1 MHGSDCEDGA
11 RDNGEVVPASHDAE
25 RWKDDE
31 DPFLDNVRIAKFPP
45 VTSRR
50 CGVFDGKTLDAL
62 HSVRLAPSRHP
73 EHAYAQRFQT
83 AFKAV
88 FPSSLQEPEL
98 AVDDPS
104 VDKSSNFATQR
115 VLDSAKSQKEYF
127 EALDAFQDNP
137 DSTGPIGM
145 KVPGGDVNF
154 SGQVGR
160 VKDAL
165 DSFGQ
170 GRAESASSAIQ
181 PSETVVVEA
190 VIHLILKARVVDVRS
205 SGRIN
210 IKMARVLLWWAC
222 WLQDVRHAAW
232 HEEGKLPPPPSGVV
246 DFSKGFRIALIGPGG
261 TGKTTVLL
269 MIEAIVEYFMG
280 PNTVNKCALSN
291 TASRLLGGDTLHA
304 LCKLPRAD
312 LQSLRGKLT
321 TPALRT
327 LKRRWRNTAALFVD
341 EISMVA
347 PSQLHQADIRVRQ
360 ATEQPHYF
368 FGKLAVSFSG
378 DFLQLPP
385 VEMRSLAKPLTTSG
399 QLVEGVEAPV
409 GEDDGEQV
417 TAETRQ
423 GIMAWH
429 GVHNVVSL
437 TLPLRSQDALSRLLA
452 EMRSGCI
459 SDEMWALYQSRKLVV
474 NDARLKQP
482 PFSTSP
488 RNFIVH
494 RHSLRSMLS
503 FWIAKETSITTKKCL
518 YMVTAS
524 DQARVGDELAF
535 TKELRSSLL
544 EQCNPR
550 KTSNLPGCLP
560 LHVGMRLL
568 LFTKDCVR
576 LGLMNGC
583 ECILEDIL
591 FAEEEELPSEHLCGE
606 YFQLRWMPLS
616 LLLRDPSAAWMLPSN
631 HLPKLLPHIDPRGLF
646 QLKPSSGYIRVKVD
660 KDHFISVRRTQFRV
674 LPADTRVVYGA
685 QGETMKAGVVDMQKP
700 PIMND
705 DIFWLACYVMM
716 SRVTSIDGL
725 LVLRPASSEQNEKSE
740 KIERGLLSRPPPAY
754 LVAEHDRLQQLEC
767 ASTKTLWEHLRSLP
781 FEIPDDIAELFAEQR
796 ETETRA
802 ADRRSGARAAD
813 TATEAPTSSK
823 RLRLWKKTPAP
834 RSNERLAAPSPAPAQ
849 GTKQPRQALEPS
861 PMLSSPNSA
870 LTVVVSQASV
880 KDTACAAKRPRHA
893 AAERPDAM
901 QSSCGKK
908 PLDRLVSA
916 VETDSGT
923 PSTTL
928 AHTSGVIVPCVS
940 GGEPTSSSS
949 STSPS
954 QAIGQGTPG
963 ALAMAGSAA
972 TCSKCDRTSCSPA
985 NPQCPYFGRDRHSHP
1000 DGGWGDTVPHLT
1012 QTEWRMDGDTVVVDG
1027 MTFTRGL
1034 ATGVRNN
1041 CLIDAL
1047 RQTAGVSV
1055 NVDHVR
1061 SQLQVLFPNGPQRVS
1076 ECNYLE
1082 LQFHGKVGARQATPH
1097 AFVFNHVGFSLHWH
1111 I

>member
-11 RDNGEVVPASHDAE
+11 RDNGEVDPDSHDAE

-31 DPFLDNVRIAKFPP
+31 DPLLDTVRLAHFPAVNNP
-45 VTSRR
+45 R
-50 CGVFDGKTLDAL
+50 CGVFDVNTLDAL

-83 AFKAV
+83 AFQAV
-88 FPSSLQEPEL
+88 FPSSLQEPEF
-98 AVDDPS
+98 AVDEPLFFS
-104 VDKSSNFATQR
+104 TQN

-127 EALDAFQDNP
+127 EALDAFEGDIN
-137 DSTGPIGM
+137 STGPIGK
-145 KVPGGDVNF
+145 KVPDGDVKF
-154 SGQVGR
+154 SEQVGR
-160 VKDAL
+160 VKAAL
-165 DSFGQ
+165 DSFSQ
-170 GRAESASSAIQ
+170 GRAESVSSAIQ

-190 VIHLILKARVVDVRS
+190 VIHLILKSRVVDVRS

-222 WLQDVRHAAW
+222 WLQYVRHAAW
-232 HEEGKLPPPPSGVV
+232 HEEGKLPSPPSGVV

-304 LCKLPRAD
+304 LCKLPRLD
-312 LQSLRGKLT
+312 LQSLRGKLST
-321 TPALRT
+321 KVLRK
-327 LKRRWRNTAALFVD
+327 LQGRWRNTAALFVD

-347 PSQLHQADIRVRQ
+347 PAQLHQADIRVRQ
-360 ATEQPHYF
+360 ATEQPLYF

-399 QLVEGVEAPV
+399 SMQEPSTDQPMEDVEAPV
-409 GEDDGEQV
+409 GEDDGEEV
-417 TAETRQ
+417 SAETRQ

-429 GVHNVVSL
+429 CVHNVVSL
-437 TLPLRSQDALSRLLA
+437 TLPLRSQDALSRFLA

-474 NDARLKQP
+474 NDPRLKQP

-503 FWIAKETSITTKKCL
+503 FWITKESSITTRKCL

-524 DQARVGDELAF
+524 DHARVSDELVF
-535 TKELRSSLL
+535 TKELRSSLF

-568 LFTKDCVR
+568 LFSKDCVR

-583 ECILEDIL
+583 ECILENIL
-591 FAEEEELPSEHLCGE
+591 FAEEEELPSEHLCGD

-616 LLLRDPSAAWMLPSN
+616 LLLRVPSAAWILPSN
-631 HLPKLLPHIDPRGLF
+631 QLPNLPPHIDRRGLF
-646 QLKPSSGYIRVKVD
+646 QLLPSSGYIRVNMD
-660 KDHFISVRRTQFRV
+660 KNHFISVRRTQFQV

-685 QGETMKAGVVDMQKP
+685 QGETMKAVVIDMQKP
-700 PIMND
+700 PRMSD

-716 SRVTSIDGL
+716 SRATSIDGL
-725 LVLRPASSEQNEKSE
+725 LILRPARSEKNEKSD
-740 KIERGLLSRPPPAY
+740 KFEREQLSRPPPAY

-767 ASTKTLWEHLRSLP
+767 DSTKMLWKHLRSLP
-781 FEIPDDIAELFAEQR
+781 FEIPDGIAELFAEQR

-813 TATEAPTSSK
+813 TPTEAPTSFK

-849 GTKQPRQALEPS
+849 ATKQPR
-861 PMLSSPNSA
+861 
-870 LTVVVSQASV
+870 QASV
-880 KDTACAAKRPRHA
+880 KDTARAAKRPRHA
-893 AAERPDAM
+893 VAGRPDAM
-901 QSSCGKK
+901 QPSCGTGDSGDWESLR
-908 PLDRLVSA
+908 PQSRLCPPSDQATAHSA
-916 VETDSGT
+916 VGPLRPAYFQQQQEARCGMHALNNALGEDFADPEG
-923 PSTTL
+923 L
-928 AHTSGVIVPCVS
+928 LKACHNFIVEAAVDDIHWEVS
-940 GGEPTSSSS
+940 DHVEPGGWYSSEVM
-949 STSPS
+949 
-954 QAIGQGTPG
+954 AN
-963 ALAMAGSAA
+963 ALRTISMERF
-972 TCSKCDRTSCSPA
+972 DRVTFHMELQPLCESPA
-985 NPQCPYFGRDRHSHP
+985 ELHAARGAIVSVDRH
-1000 DGGWGDTVPHLT
+1000 WV
-1012 QTEWRMDGDTVVVDG
+1012 
-1027 MTFTRGL
+1027 
-1034 ATGVRNN
+1034 
-1041 CLIDAL
+1041 AL
-1047 RQTAGVSV
+1047 RSISGEVWRLDSLDAE
-1055 NVDHVR
+1055 
-1061 SQLQVLFPNGPQRVS
+1061 P
-1076 ECNYLE
+1076 ECLTNEQYVQFVTENRLAYKIIE
-1082 LQFHGKVGARQATPH
+1082 L
-1097 AFVFNHVGFSLHWH
+1097 
-1111 I
+1111 